1 MSTVVSCIVPSITSA
16 QKVRSNFSGKNGKE
30 AAAAQ
35 KCTEE
40 KCTEEVGRA
49 LPALRFKEPRC
60 HLGGAAIFWS
70 EARRFNCGSL
80 RGNRPDEWLLR
91 VRVLPAIIP

>member
-60 HLGGAAIFWS
+60 HLGSVGIQDSHPGLVVIQAVDGPI
-70 EARRFNCGSL
+70 RI
-80 RGNRPDEWLLR
+80 D
-91 VRVLPAIIP
+91 